1 MRCSAVVLPLA
12 ATRQRPQRR
21 RRSRLQWRFAACGSA
36 ETPLA
41 ASGVSY
47 DANLK
52 ITQWMRAHRVSNFP
66 EPSACVAG
74 EGRGGF
80 SIQANVN
87 PSHGQ
92 TGQRR
97 RTGVHRPP
105 RRPAG
110 CRPAI
115 PRQPLKPRSR
125 G

>member
-12 ATRQRPQRR
+12 ATRQPPQRR

-80 SIQANVN
+80 SIQADVN
-87 PSHGQ
+87 RSSEPRSN
-92 TGQRR
+92 RSASADR
-97 RTGVHRPP
+97 RT
-105 RRPAG
+105 PAAAQT
-110 CRPAI
+110 CRLSAGHPA
-115 PRQPLKPRSR
+115 PASEA
-125 G
+125 